1 MSYLLNCENSN
12 IAIEIL
18 NELRDQGINARVV
31 PTPSSI
37 IDGCGLSLVIKSET
51 DFEKVSMYNI
61 CCRPVRR
68 ESQTLFC
75 TAPFPNARIM
85 FSCQWYPF
93 RFL

>member
-51 DFEKVSMYNI
+51 DFEKVSMYGDKYIAYQLVKNTKGKI
-61 CCRPVRR
+61 EYKKV
-68 ESQTLFC
+68 
-75 TAPFPNARIM
+75 IK
-85 FSCQWYPF
+85 
-93 RFL
+93 

>member
-51 DFEKVSMYNI
+51 DFEKASMYSDKYIAYKLIKNI
-61 CCRPVRR
+61 KGKI
-68 ESQTLFC
+68 EYKK
-75 TAPFPNARIM
+75 RIK
-85 FSCQWYPF
+85 
-93 RFL
+93 